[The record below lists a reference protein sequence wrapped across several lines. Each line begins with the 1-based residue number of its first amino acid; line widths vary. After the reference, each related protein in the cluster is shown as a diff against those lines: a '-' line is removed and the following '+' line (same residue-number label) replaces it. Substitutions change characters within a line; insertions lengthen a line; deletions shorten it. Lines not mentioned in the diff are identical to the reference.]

1 MNSGKKEIYVNRFIQ
16 AEFPSPPYWHPSKEG
31 VLIKISGQEMEIK
44 KKKLPENKKA
54 SPIQE
59 KLLIGLLN
67 PVNQRFTTN
76 NTTNFQFHKNFNF
89 LKLLSR
95 F

>member
-1 MNSGKKEIYVNRFIQ
+1 M
-16 AEFPSPPYWHPSKEG
+16 
-31 VLIKISGQEMEIK
+31 

-89 LKLLSR
+89 QKLLSW
-95 F
+95 FGE

>member
-1 MNSGKKEIYVNRFIQ
+1 MVKISSRKREKE
-16 AEFPSPPYWHPSKEG
+16 EFP
-31 VLIKISGQEMEIK
+31 Q
-44 KKKLPENKKA
+44 NKKA

-67 PVNQRFTTN
+67 PVNLRFTTN

-95 F
+95 FSENRSPVFYSLKAKIIFFYSSLKLLLMKKDEL